1 MEKLLAAPDWT
12 NPNVGMI
19 ALIAGTINEFGEDG
33 RRVVTGS
40 LFKLG
45 LKTGEY
51 MIEKGLVPAG
61 ASPTEWGRF
70 TLQLMDLTGFY
81 DYEEVEATDRR
92 YQFKVTRYPYLD
104 AFRYLEAP
112 PDACDIPGYWD
123 RGCLATINPDVE
135 MTHPKCFWQGDPYCL
150 WSYELRSM

>member
-1 MEKLLAAPDWT
+1 MQRLLAAPDWT

-19 ALIAGTINEFGEDG
+19 ALISGVINAFGDEG
-33 RRVVTGS
+33 RSVAKGS

-51 MIEKGLVPAG
+51 MIDKGLVSRG

-70 TLQLMDLTGFY
+70 TLQLMDLTGFH
-81 DYEEVEATDRR
+81 DYEEVESTERR

-104 AFRYLEAP
+104 AFRYLDAP
-112 PDACDIPGYWD
+112 ADACDIPGDWD
-123 RGCLATINPDVE
+123 RGCLATINPRIE
-135 MTHPKCFWQGDPYCL
+135 MTQPKCFWQDDPFCL
-150 WSYELRSM
+150 WSYELT